1 MIPVTA
7 PLGRSERRAAAACY
21 VQGLLMPGQRT
32 VPSVSIAAAGSVA
45 RSACLPTAHWK
56 GRNRSMV
63 QHGSGN
69 VSPAQSPLLLSSAG
83 ASLASALLLTLSFI
97 PDAPPCR
104 RRQRLRLCPGS
115 QPPNGRSGLLPMNA
129 LSDCCTF
136 GLVLASRAV
145 KEKKTASKT
154 PYEAFRTARRPP
166 PLSPHQLRAGRNQR
180 ALAICRRG

>member
-1 MIPVTA
+1 
-7 PLGRSERRAAAACY
+7 
-21 VQGLLMPGQRT
+21 
-32 VPSVSIAAAGSVA
+32 
-45 RSACLPTAHWK
+45 
-56 GRNRSMV
+56 
-63 QHGSGN
+63 GSGN

-83 ASLASALLLTLSFI
+83 TSLTSALLLTLSFI

-166 PLSPHQLRAGRNQR
+166 PLSPHQSRAGRNQR
-180 ALAICRRG
+180 ALAICRRRDELPPDSLLQAQVEAFRILHIDVPLSAKRQFQLF

>member
-1 MIPVTA
+1 VNDDGNPMITQQFERFKSFMIPVTA
-7 PLGRSERRAAAACY
+7 PLGRSERRVAAACY

-56 GRNRSMV
+56 GRDRSMV

-83 ASLASALLLTLSFI
+83 TSLASALLPTLSFI
-97 PDAPPCR
+97 PGAPPCR

-115 QPPNGRSGLLPMNA
+115 QLPNGRSGLLP
-129 LSDCCTF
+129 
-136 GLVLASRAV
+136 
-145 KEKKTASKT
+145 
-154 PYEAFRTARRPP
+154 
-166 PLSPHQLRAGRNQR
+166 
-180 ALAICRRG
+180 